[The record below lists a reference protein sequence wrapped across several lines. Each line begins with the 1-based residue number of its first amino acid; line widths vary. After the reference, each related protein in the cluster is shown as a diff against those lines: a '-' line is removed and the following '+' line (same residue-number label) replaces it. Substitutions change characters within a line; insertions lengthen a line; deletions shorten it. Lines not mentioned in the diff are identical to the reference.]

1 MPTSSVSTAQQKASA
16 VSDFKEGCQVLH
28 TKFGIGTI
36 VKIDNASKLATVE
49 FKDFGSKTLSLEY
62 APIKVIKGE

>member
-1 MPTSSVSTAQQKASA
+1 MPASKAATATQKSSAPSE
-16 VSDFKEGCQVLH
+16 FKVGCQVLH

-36 VKIDNASKLATVE
+36 KNIEDASKLATVE
-49 FKDFGSKTLSLEY
+49 FKDFGVKTLSLEY